1 MQIQI
6 TGKNVDIG
14 EAMREQIL
22 ARLDGDVGK
31 YFDGTASGHVTVM
44 RDGPMFRADCTVRL
58 SSGMTLQAHG
68 QASEAQGAFDNAA
81 ERMEKRLRR
90 YKRRLKDHHTKR
102 GGPVPVNEAPAYV
115 IASAEDDAIEPE
127 GLAPAIIAEETAA
140 IADLTVGEAVM
151 QLDLS
156 DQPFVFFTNAGH
168 GGLNVVYRRPDGN
181 IGWIDP
187 VPTASRDKS

>member
-6 TGKNVDIG
+6 TGKSVDIG
-14 EAMREQIL
+14 DALREHIL
-22 ARLDGDVGK
+22 SRLDGDVGK

-44 RDGPMFRADCTVRL
+44 RDGPMFRADCTLHL

-68 QASEAQGAFDNAA
+68 QGSEAHGAFDSAA

-90 YKRRLKDHHTKR
+90 YKRRLKDHHAKR
-102 GGPVPVNEAPAYV
+102 GGPVPVSEAPAYV
-115 IASAEDDAIEPE
+115 IASDEEETPEPE

-140 IADLTVGEAVM
+140 IASLSVGEAVM
-151 QLDLS
+151 QLDFTE
-156 DQPFVFFTNAGH
+156 QPFVFFTNAGH
-168 GGLNVVYRRPDGN
+168 GGLNVVFRRADGN

-187 VPTASRDKS
+187 AAKSPADKS